1 MSNAAFGLYAV
12 REQPLVGNTVAV
24 KAVGSTSIGHY
35 GAHGEANGTVP
46 CVPYPRAF
54 ADKLKLQMLENMAA
68 YSATGGLFT

>member
-12 REQPLVGNTVAV
+12 REQPLVGNTVAMA
-24 KAVGSTSIGHY
+24 AVANNVGHY